1 MLVDEM
7 LIISLRKVVVDL
19 CDIDTEGV
27 EANEVLNGVIKETES
42 VCFHDTL

>member
-7 LIISLRKVVVDL
+7 LIIGLRKVVVYL
-19 CDIDTEGV
+19 CDIDTKGV
-27 EANEVLNGVIKETES
+27 EANEVLNSVIKETES